1 MFFESANKVI
11 PCGMFSVGHLI
22 LFVIT
27 MLGVEIA
34 LRCTKNAQ
42 PDTIKEIIKK
52 STVILWILEIIKII
66 FNIKNYG
73 YKEVNKYVPLY
84 FCSLIL
90 YAGIFSGFCKETL
103 KKVGDTFL
111 STGGIV
117 AGMIFLIFP
126 LTSLTTYPALHFIS
140 LHSFLLHGT
149 MVYIGLLMLKTKYV
163 KLERSDIKYPGTF
176 IEIIYNISGNL
187 FSLVMITAQAILP
200 FYFVYEIY
208 TNILD
213 KNENN

>member
-66 FNIKNYG
+66 FNIK
-73 YKEVNKYVPLY
+73 K
-84 FCSLIL
+84 
-90 YAGIFSGFCKETL
+90 
-103 KKVGDTFL
+103 
-111 STGGIV
+111 
-117 AGMIFLIFP
+117 
-126 LTSLTTYPALHFIS
+126 
-140 LHSFLLHGT
+140 
-149 MVYIGLLMLKTKYV
+149 
-163 KLERSDIKYPGTF
+163 
-176 IEIIYNISGNL
+176 
-187 FSLVMITAQAILP
+187 
-200 FYFVYEIY
+200 
-208 TNILD
+208 
-213 KNENN
+213 